1 MILNV
6 NSEKFQKELS
16 WIQIVA
22 TGSIALG
29 AIVVTLGLTMMSLF
43 SEIPLPEENRN
54 NINIFVQIILYIGIA
69 IIFLGLGVPYLR
81 IKRLKLDGFEN
92 YNYKSNISRQVILF
106 DEMYDG
112 KDEELS
118 KKGYKTQSVKKLRL
132 TGKSLQYD
140 YSVLKYVEENKM
152 ILITEDSENYGG
164 CQENNLTCIKLG
176 QNPSVDEILKELE
189 SLKS

>member
-1 MILNV
+1 MILNM

-22 TGSIALG
+22 TGSVALG

-43 SEIPLPEENRN
+43 SEIPLPEDNRN
-54 NINIFVQIILYIGIA
+54 NINIFIQIILYIGIA
-69 IIFLGLGVPYLR
+69 IIFLGLGITYLR

>member
-1 MILNV
+1 
-6 NSEKFQKELS
+6 
-16 WIQIVA
+16 
-22 TGSIALG
+22 
-29 AIVVTLGLTMMSLF
+29 
-43 SEIPLPEENRN
+43 
-54 NINIFVQIILYIGIA
+54 
-69 IIFLGLGVPYLR
+69 
-81 IKRLKLDGFEN
+81 
-92 YNYKSNISRQVILF
+92 
-106 DEMYDG
+106 MYDG